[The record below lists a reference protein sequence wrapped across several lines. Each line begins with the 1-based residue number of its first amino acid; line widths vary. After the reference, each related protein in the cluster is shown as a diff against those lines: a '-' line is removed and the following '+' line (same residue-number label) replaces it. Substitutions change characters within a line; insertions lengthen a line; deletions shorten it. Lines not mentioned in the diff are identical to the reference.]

1 MSRQRNS
8 IMSYQLKEQIAQE
21 LGFAGTLQQEGFGS
35 VSSRDCGNMVKM
47 AIELAERNLP
57 ANNSMT

>member
-1 MSRQRNS
+1 MSRRNNS
-8 IMSYQLKEQIAQE
+8 TMSYQLKEQIAQE
-21 LGFAGTLQQEGFGS
+21 LGFTGTLQQEGFGG

-57 ANNSMT
+57 GNSMT